1 MIRKSIQASR
11 TSATFAEVLKS
22 YASESEGGLVDLL
35 LDSGAVIEGAEL
47 VLPRGAARGLFVYP
61 AAGDEILVLSPP
73 NSDPVA
79 LGSFVARTDAERVVE
94 QAELS
99 GAGEYPEDQISI
111 DAAALEAGSAR
122 VVVDQ
127 GAVYLTPRARVQ
139 GALEISSGAVP
150 AQSAAIADP
159 LLQHLVQ
166 IQAHLNAIKEAA
178 DLATPEAMQ
187 AAIALI
193 GQAPVPPATIASE
206 LVKIER

>member
-22 YASESEGGLVDLL
+22 YASDSGGGLVDLL

-47 VLPRGAARGLFVYP
+47 VLPRGAGRGLFVYP

-79 LGSFVARTDAERVVE
+79 LGAFVARTDAERVVE

-159 LLQHLVQ
+159 LLAYLEE
-166 IQAHLNAIKEAA
+166 IRTRLNAIKEAA
-178 DLATPEAMQ
+178 GAASPEAMQ

-193 GQAPVPPATIASE
+193 EQAPAPPATIASE